1 MDETKLAF
9 SLGIFQIKPGKE
21 NEFIELFQNFAKW
34 VLSRN
39 LGAIDVHLLQDV
51 QQPGHFIAVGPWEG
65 IQKIDEWRK
74 LPEFKEF
81 FSKAKELSLEVTPL
95 TMTQILHL
103 KR

>member
-1 MDETKLAF
+1 MNMDEKAF

-21 NEFIELFQNFAKW
+21 DEFVGVVQNFAKW
-34 VLSRN
+34 VLSRD

-51 QQPGHFIAVGPWEG
+51 QQPGHFVIVGPWESF
-65 IQKIDEWRK
+65 QKIDEWQK

-81 FSKAKELSLEVTPL
+81 FSKVNELSLDVTPL
-95 TMTQILHL
+95 TMKQVLHL

>member
-34 VLSRN
+34 VFSRN

-51 QQPGHFIAVGPWEG
+51 QQPRHFIAVGPWESM
-65 IQKIDEWRK
+65 QKIDEWRE
-74 LPEFKEF
+74 LLEFKEF
-81 FSKAKELSLEVTPL
+81 FSKVQEMSLEVTPL
-95 TMTQILHL
+95 AMTQIMHL